1 MNYILLYFSYLSIL
15 ISQSIVISVWICYF
29 IFTSHVKYFEI
40 TEGISYVYTKENH
53 FFILRNAFASASHDV
68 YQPFFGS
75 VLLNPKELLS
85 CLIHNER
92 SSVTGL
98 LLFHVR
104 IPRMFAAIA
113 AGMGLSCAG
122 VILQTVMNNSLAS
135 PNTIGVNSGAGFAV
149 MIGLALFH
157 GRAAH
162 SAIFAFAGA
171 FLTTLLIFALAYM
184 ADSKR
189 TTIILAGI
197 TVSSFLSAGINTVKL
212 LSDDIT
218 LNLTTFMIG
227 SLSDITTKTL
237 LAPGI
242 AIVIAVIIAC
252 FFGSHMNALGL
263 GEDVARS
270 LGIPVSL
277 LRFVLLMLSSVLAG
291 CVVSYA
297 GLLSFV
303 GLIVPHIARRL
314 FGNDMRILVPL
325 CTLLGA
331 SFVLFCDT
339 LGRVIAA
346 PYELPAGIILS
357 FVGGPFFLYLLLGK
371 KGGRRVHA

>member
-1 MNYILLYFSYLSIL
+1 MYTRKKIILSFA
-15 ISQSIVISVWICYF
+15 
-29 IFTSHVKYFEI
+29 
-40 TEGISYVYTKENH
+40 GM
-53 FFILRNAFASASHDV
+53 FFLLLLMMSASL
-68 YQPFFGS
+68 FFGS
-75 VLLNPKELLS
+75 VLLNPKEILS
-85 CLIHNER
+85 CLIQNNR
-92 SSVTGL
+92 TSVTGL
-98 LLFHVR
+98 LLFHIR
-104 IPRMFAAIA
+104 IPRMFGAIA

-157 GRAAH
+157 GRATH
-162 SAIFAFAGA
+162 NAIFAFTGA

-227 SLSDITTKTL
+227 SLSDVTTKTL
-237 LAPGI
+237 FAPGI
-242 AIVIAVIIAC
+242 AIVIAVIISC
-252 FFGSHMNALGL
+252 FFGSHMNVLSL

-277 LRFVLLMLSSVLAG
+277 LRFLLLMLSSILAG

-314 FGNDMRILVPL
+314 FGNDMRLLVPL
-325 CTLLGA
+325 CVLLGA

>member
-1 MNYILLYFSYLSIL
+1 MYTRKKIILSFA
-15 ISQSIVISVWICYF
+15 
-29 IFTSHVKYFEI
+29 
-40 TEGISYVYTKENH
+40 GM
-53 FFILRNAFASASHDV
+53 FFLLLFMMSASL
-68 YQPFFGS
+68 FFGS
-75 VLLNPKELLS
+75 VLLNPKEILS
-85 CLIHNER
+85 CLIQNDR
-92 SSVTGL
+92 TSVTGL
-98 LLFHVR
+98 LLFHIR
-104 IPRMFAAIA
+104 IPRMFGAIA
-113 AGMGLSCAG
+113 AGMGLSCAR

-162 SAIFAFAGA
+162 NAIFAFTGA

-227 SLSDITTKTL
+227 SLSDVTTKTL
-237 LAPGI
+237 FAPGI
-242 AIVIAVIIAC
+242 AIVIAVIISC
-252 FFGSHMNALGL
+252 FFGSHMNVLSL

-277 LRFVLLMLSSVLAG
+277 LRFLLLMLSSILAG

-314 FGNDMRILVPL
+314 FGNDMRLLVPL
-325 CTLLGA
+325 CVLLGA

>member
-1 MNYILLYFSYLSIL
+1 MYTRKKIILSFA
-15 ISQSIVISVWICYF
+15 
-29 IFTSHVKYFEI
+29 
-40 TEGISYVYTKENH
+40 GM
-53 FFILRNAFASASHDV
+53 FFLLLLMMSASL
-68 YQPFFGS
+68 FFGS
-75 VLLNPKELLS
+75 VLLNPKEILS
-85 CLIHNER
+85 CLIQNDR
-92 SSVTGL
+92 TSVTGL
-98 LLFHVR
+98 LLFHIR
-104 IPRMFAAIA
+104 IPRMFGAIA

-157 GRAAH
+157 GHATH
-162 SAIFAFAGA
+162 NAIFAFAGA

-227 SLSDITTKTL
+227 SLSDVTTKTL
-237 LAPGI
+237 FAPGI
-242 AIVIAVIIAC
+242 AIVIAVIISC
-252 FFGSHMNALGL
+252 FFGSHMNVLSL

-277 LRFVLLMLSSVLAG
+277 LRFLLLMLSSILAG
-291 CVVSYA
+291 CVVSY
-297 GLLSFV
+297 
-303 GLIVPHIARRL
+303 
-314 FGNDMRILVPL
+314 LVPL
-325 CTLLGA
+325 CALLGA

>member
-1 MNYILLYFSYLSIL
+1 MNYILLYFSNLSIL
-15 ISQSIVISVWICYF
+15 IYQSIVISLRICYF
-29 IFTSHVKYFEI
+29 IHASRINRGVLATILFRKHNTYFWNNGKDFLCTREKKI
-40 TEGISYVYTKENH
+40 ILSFAGM
-53 FFILRNAFASASHDV
+53 FFLLLLMMSASL
-68 YQPFFGS
+68 FFGS
-75 VLLNPKELLS
+75 VLLNPKEILS
-85 CLIHNER
+85 CLIQNDR
-92 SSVTGL
+92 TSVTGL
-98 LLFHVR
+98 LLFHIR
-104 IPRMFAAIA
+104 IPRMFGAIA

-149 MIGLALFH
+149 MIGLAIFH

-162 SAIFAFAGA
+162 NAIFAFTGA

-237 LAPGI
+237 FAPGI
-242 AIVIAVIIAC
+242 AIVIAVIISC
-252 FFGSHMNALGL
+252 FFGSHMNVLSL

-277 LRFVLLMLSSVLAG
+277 LRFLLLMLSSILAG

-314 FGNDMRILVPL
+314 FGNDMRLLVPL
-325 CTLLGA
+325 
-331 SFVLFCDT
+331 
-339 LGRVIAA
+339 
-346 PYELPAGIILS
+346 
-357 FVGGPFFLYLLLGK
+357 
-371 KGGRRVHA
+371 

>member
-1 MNYILLYFSYLSIL
+1 
-15 ISQSIVISVWICYF
+15 
-29 IFTSHVKYFEI
+29 
-40 TEGISYVYTKENH
+40 
-53 FFILRNAFASASHDV
+53 
-68 YQPFFGS
+68 
-75 VLLNPKELLS
+75 
-85 CLIHNER
+85 
-92 SSVTGL
+92 
-98 LLFHVR
+98 
-104 IPRMFAAIA
+104 
-113 AGMGLSCAG
+113 
-122 VILQTVMNNSLAS
+122 
-135 PNTIGVNSGAGFAV
+135 
-149 MIGLALFH
+149 
-157 GRAAH
+157 
-162 SAIFAFAGA
+162 
-171 FLTTLLIFALAYM
+171 M

-227 SLSDITTKTL
+227 SLSDVTTKTL
-237 LAPGI
+237 FAPGI
-242 AIVIAVIIAC
+242 AIVIAVIISC
-252 FFGSHMNALGL
+252 FFGSHMNVLSL

-277 LRFVLLMLSSVLAG
+277 LRFLLLMLSSILAG

-314 FGNDMRILVPL
+314 FGNDLRLLVPL
-325 CTLLGA
+325 CALLGA